1 MIQIVEKETASNVD
15 ALDVLNKQQRI
26 MLYIITMFGIVGATG
41 GILGFYGFQT
51 LVFKFLLIGYD
62 IVFIATFLFYIFGKI
77 KVRTALAIELLYAAF
92 ETSCENIAVV
102 DNTDVYSGF
111 LILGNICLLLLILM
125 ACVLAY
131 IPSNTIIVSLLVVSV
146 FMYCVLKDKHGALTE
161 LSVFYLLMIIS
172 VSLIC
177 WHISRNLLA
186 LRTDNIDMREREVQL
201 ISALGLNYNQL
212 LKIAQ
217 LSNLQ
222 TRDED
227 DDKTS
232 INSFLDTINA
242 ETRQR
247 MMAALKDYLLSKQN
261 DMNNLKKV
269 FPMLTP
275 SELEIAKLIVEG
287 KTTGE
292 ICRALDKTKSNVGSQ
307 RAHIRIKLGLPPE
320 YNLKEAL
327 MEKVQHAKL

>member
-1 MIQIVEKETASNVD
+1 MIQTVEKDTAGNVD

-41 GILGFYGFQT
+41 GFLGFYGFQT
-51 LVFKFLLIGYD
+51 LVFKLLLIGYN
-62 IVFIATFLFYIFGKI
+62 IVFISAFVLYMLGKI
-77 KVRTALAIELLYAAF
+77 RVRTALAIDLLYAAL

-131 IPSNTIIVSLLVVSV
+131 IPSNTVIVSFLVVSV
-146 FMYCVLKDKHGALTE
+146 FVYSALKDKHGALTE
-161 LSVFYLLMIIS
+161 LAVFYLLMIIS

-186 LRTDNIDMREREVQL
+186 LRTDNIGMREREVQL
-201 ISALGLNYNQL
+201 ISTLGLSSSQI

-247 MMAALKDYLLSKQN
+247 MMVALKEYLLSKQN
-261 DMNNLKKV
+261 SMGNLKKV

-292 ICRALDKTKSNVGSQ
+292 ICRALNKTKGNVGSQ
-307 RAHIRIKLGLPPE
+307 RTHIRIKLGLPAE
-320 YNLKEAL
+320 DNLKEAL
-327 MEKVQHAKL
+327 MEKVQKSKL

>member
-1 MIQIVEKETASNVD
+1 
-15 ALDVLNKQQRI
+15 
-26 MLYIITMFGIVGATG
+26 
-41 GILGFYGFQT
+41 
-51 LVFKFLLIGYD
+51 
-62 IVFIATFLFYIFGKI
+62 
-77 KVRTALAIELLYAAF
+77 
-92 ETSCENIAVV
+92 
-102 DNTDVYSGF
+102 
-111 LILGNICLLLLILM
+111 
-125 ACVLAY
+125 
-131 IPSNTIIVSLLVVSV
+131 
-146 FMYCVLKDKHGALTE
+146 MYCVLKDKHGALTE